1 MSAFL
6 ESQLAGAGLALPTS
20 RDEAWRHAPL
30 KPLAARALA
39 VGDVGAASRP
49 VPDALLEGA
58 LAEARLVFVN
68 GALRADLTGVSSL
81 PGLAL
86 SHDRPFEAAAG
97 ADAFGRLNSALAPAS
112 AVVRVAAG
120 VDAGTLHV
128 RRIAVT
134 AGADVATYAQLRI
147 VLEEGARL
155 ELVERQCAADAHAQL
170 SNVATLIEAAGG
182 ARLRL
187 VRIQREA
194 DGATTLTRT
203 HATLGAGAEVEHV
216 ALEAGGGFARHALEV
231 VLAAPGASFEARGV
245 FALRGRQ
252 HGETHLSI
260 LHAARDTRCDVLYR
274 GLADGRAR
282 GVFVG
287 AITMAPGADG
297 ADARLENKNL
307 LLSPHAEIDTQPVL
321 EIHADEVRASHGA
334 TVGQLDERAL
344 FYLRSRG
351 VPEPEAR
358 VVLTRA
364 FCAAPFD
371 PLPAAL
377 RDALRGALDE
387 ALGDG

>member
-6 ESQLAGAGLALPTS
+6 ESQLAGAGFALPTP

-30 KPLAARALA
+30 KPIAVRALA
-39 VGDVGAASRP
+39 VGDAGAASRP
-49 VPDALLEGA
+49 VPESLLEGA
-58 LAEARLVFVN
+58 PSGARLVFVN
-68 GALRADLTGVSSL
+68 GAVRAELTDVSSL
-81 PGLAL
+81 PGLSLA
-86 SHDRPFEAAAG
+86 HDAPFDAVAD
-97 ADAFGRLNSALAPAS
+97 ADAFERLNAALAPAS

-128 RRIAVT
+128 RRITVA
-134 AGADVATYAQLRI
+134 AGVDVATYAQLRI
-147 VLEEGARL
+147 VLEAGARL
-155 ELVERQCAADAHAQL
+155 ELVERQCAADSHAQL
-170 SNVATLIEAAGG
+170 ANIATVIEAARG

-194 DGATTLTRT
+194 EGATMLARTR
-203 HATLGAGAEVEHV
+203 ATLAADAAVEHV
-216 ALEAGGGFARHALEV
+216 VLEAGGGFARHALEV
-231 VLAAPGASFEARGV
+231 VLAEAGASFEARGV
-245 FALRGRQ
+245 FALQGRQ

-358 VVLTRA
+358 VLLTRA

-371 PLPAAL
+371 PLPTALRDTL
-377 RDALRGALDE
+377 RDALEE